1 MNPDAQHKIPDSKN
15 RHIRVFGTAVALVVF
30 ELLFWL
36 SLTVLWFSIQKV
48 APNVQMEHAMWW
60 PILLLVPATVFVFVL
75 GLQRQKKWAL
85 RLADEGLWSVVLPK
99 WNPSLLGWKFILWRM
114 AFAAALIGILDIKI
128 GAKLKEVKSEGIDL
142 MVALDVSNSMQ
153 AEDLGGSRLTV
164 AKRTIE
170 RLVDQLD
177 GDRIGLVVFAGDA
190 YVQCPI
196 TTDYQAFKLF
206 MEGVST
212 GLVPV
217 QGTAVGRAIEVC
229 SDGFDPES
237 PASKLI
243 VVMTDGENHEDDA
256 VKAAENAAAN
266 GIEIH
271 AVGMGTTAG
280 APIPLYDRFG
290 RSRGFKTDGEGNTIV
305 SALDEVTL
313 MAVAEAGKGSYTQ
326 SNQGLANL
334 NAIFTAMNSMNQTEI
349 STMAYTEYSHHFH
362 WFFICSIFFLL
373 IESALQTFGLN
384 HKAKPTA

>member
-1 MNPDAQHKIPDSKN
+1 M
-15 RHIRVFGTAVALVVF
+15 FGTAIALVVF
-30 ELLFWL
+30 ELVFWFAIA
-36 SLTVLWFSIQKV
+36 VLWFSIQKV
-48 APNVQMEHAMWW
+48 APNVQMEHADWW
-60 PILLLVPATVFVFVL
+60 PILLLVPASVFIFL
-75 GLQRQKKWAL
+75 WGLKRQKRWAL
-85 RLADEGLWSVVLPK
+85 HLADEGLWSTVLPK
-99 WNPSLLGWKFILWRM
+99 WKPALLGWKFFLWRM
-114 AFAAALIGILDIKI
+114 AFAAALLGILDIKI
-128 GAKLKEVKSEGIDL
+128 GAKLQEVKSEGIDL
-142 MVALDVSNSMQ
+142 MVALDVSNSME
-153 AEDLGGSRLTV
+153 AEDLGGSRLSV

-196 TTDYQAFKLF
+196 TTDYQALKLF

-229 SDGFDPES
+229 SEGFDPES

-256 VKAAENAAAN
+256 VEAAKAAAAA

-271 AVGMGTTAG
+271 TVGMGTTAG
-280 APIPLYDRFG
+280 APIPIYDRFG
-290 RSRGFKTDGEGNTIV
+290 RSRGFKTDGAGNTIV
-305 SALDEVTL
+305 SALDDVTL
-313 MAVAEAGKGSYTQ
+313 MAVAEAGNGSYAQ
-326 SNQGLANL
+326 AGQGLANL
-334 NAIFTAMNSMNQTEI
+334 SAIFTAMNSMNQTEI

-373 IESALQTFGLN
+373 LESALNTFGINLN
-384 HKAKPTA
+384 PKPTA